1 MVVVVAAM
9 AEVEIVVATIAKKP
23 AENGRNQIGKRQSDG
38 SVWQLSDEEGLRLRK
53 QAHSILAMLNGMMP
67 CRARSAFGSLVLR
80 KQELMIY
87 TEESRDNRDRTRLTK
102 SGRMQWKIGSQ
113 LSINSDERK
122 GRASQAV
129 IESLP
134 ADFNIKR
141 IVTNKRKPK
150 GAAEVDKA
158 LAVMELSD
166 KFKKTA
172 TGEQFLF
179 FDSRAT
185 EPGQSVIIIF
195 ISMHGRQLLR
205 LYKNWSIDGTFFSCP
220 LYFKQLFT
228 INVFKEN
235 STLPAAY
242 ILQDKSEYTYRRAMT
257 ALFSRLPGVEPNA
270 IMSGCHIHAANP
282 ADPVRNPRP
291 KAIVKREEQILKL
304 VTDYTAVDP
313 LLRQRLL
320 FLRYIQTH
328 MAKLH
333 PQCPMMSRSGVQCAS
348 TRSSSAATK
357 S

>member
-1 MVVVVAAM
+1 M
-9 AEVEIVVATIAKKP
+9 AEMKSEK
-23 AENGRNQIGKRQSDG
+23 GKVMAVCGNYPMRKDYVSANKLTQYWRCSM
-38 SVWQLSDEEGLRLRK
+38 EGCH
-53 QAHSILAMLNGMMP
+53 A
-67 CRARSAFGSLVLR
+67 RAQSAFGSLVLNETR
-80 KQELMIY
+80 AHDLHGGSPATIE
-87 TEESRDNRDRTRLTK
+87 TRTRLTK
-102 SGRMQWKIGSQ
+102 
-113 LSINSDERK
+113 
-122 GRASQAV
+122 AV

-166 KFKKTA
+166 EFKKTA

-179 FDSRAT
+179 FDSRAR

-242 ILQDKSEYTYRRAMT
+242 ILLQDKSEYTYRRAMT
-257 ALFSRLPGVEPNA
+257 ALFSRLPGVEPKT
-270 IMSGCHIHAANP
+270 IMSDFELAPTNVLQQCFPLAVINFCLFHLSQNLFSQLG
-282 ADPVRNPRP
+282 
-291 KAIVKREEQILKL
+291 KRGLKSL
-304 VTDYTAVDP
+304 YDNLETRI
-313 LLRQRLL
+313 LLRSFAALAFLPVAEVANGFEEVVAELEAKILDKVWRQR
-320 FLRYIQTH
+320 RQE
-328 MAKLH
+328 
-333 PQCPMMSRSGVQCAS
+333 S
-348 TRSSSAATK
+348 
-357 S
+357 